1 MFLEVFLK
9 MFNMPRCLSLVK
21 NLINSQ
27 VLLKI
32 PINILQ
38 VLEKKNP
45 VLVSLFHS
53 HVPCISS
60 LWLCSNYPERMRAC
74 TCLCTYTCMQS
85 LVVHSFVIHFD
96 NINMMLIKMLKVKDV
111 FKRTYECNLQ
121 IKQLILGINQVLCSV
136 MSNSCMSPV
145 LGDSNMT

>member
-9 MFNMPRCLSLVK
+9 MFNMPRCLNLVK

-32 PINILQ
+32 PINMLQ
-38 VLEKKNP
+38 VLEQKIQ
-45 VLVSLFHS
+45 SLFPFFIHMFPAFL
-53 HVPCISS
+53 HCGCAQII
-60 LWLCSNYPERMRAC
+60 LREDTC
-74 TCLCTYTCMQS
+74 TQS
-85 LVVHSFVIHFD
+85 LVAHSFVIHSD
-96 NINMMLIKMLKVKDV
+96 NMNMMLIKMLKVKDV

-145 LGDSNMT
+145 LGDSNIT